1 MGLAA
6 IRGVAMT
13 MPPGTVRLWECGDR
27 LAGQNLDHP
36 REELCMAF
44 RFVLPWLL
52 LGTLAPAVIAATSP
66 DATLASA
73 RAWFDEATH
82 QCEIDQGR
90 LWGKTLCGPMLLVVP
105 ATRQVIASQA
115 DAQGKLHAEGGV
127 FVGRLPSEETIANTS
142 LDWAGMRWSEM
153 IWPLPDN
160 APDRR
165 TLMAHESFHR
175 IQQSLGLPA
184 ADGDN
189 AHMDTLEG
197 RYTMQLEWRALDA
210 ALSARSDADRR
221 ARIADA
227 LAFRAARYRR
237 FPTAQKTEASLER
250 NEGLAEY
257 TGVMVGNNAPAERLA
272 MAHKDLTIHAN
283 DAGLVRSFAYATGPA
298 YGLLLDRYRPGWRSE
313 IVHGGS
319 PASLLAS
326 ALHVDMSAEPEIE
339 RRAARYDGAT
349 LMASERARAAAHA
362 RRIAEYTA
370 LLVTGPVLQLPLKH
384 MKVQFNP
391 SNLLP
396 LGDAGTVYPTMHV
409 GDDWGTIDVDDGALL
424 TGDWSRLSVA
434 LPPGKLR
441 GNTLHGNGWTVQL
454 APGWQVVPGKRAGDW
469 TVQRADGK

>member
-1 MGLAA
+1 MS
-6 IRGVAMT
+6 
-13 MPPGTVRLWECGDR
+13 
-27 LAGQNLDHP
+27 P
-36 REELCMAF
+36 RFA
-44 RFVLPWLL
+44 LPWLL
-52 LGTLAPAVIAATSP
+52 LGTLAPAVMAATP
-66 DATLASA
+66 TATTLTSA
-73 RAWFDEATH
+73 KTWFDEATR
-82 QCEIDQGR
+82 QCQADQGH

-127 FVGRLPSEETIANTS
+127 FVGRLPPEETIANTS
-142 LDWAGMRWSEM
+142 LDWAGVRWSEM

-160 APDRR
+160 ASERR

-175 IQQSLGLPA
+175 IQPSLGLLT

-189 AHMDTLEG
+189 AHMDTLDG

-210 ALSARSDADRR
+210 ALSAGSDADRR

-227 LAFRAARYRR
+227 LAFRTARYRH
-237 FPTAQKTEASLER
+237 FPAAQKSEASLER

-257 TGVMVGNNAPAERLA
+257 TGVMVGNNTPAERLA
-272 MAHKDLTIHAN
+272 VARKDLAIHVG

-319 PASLLAS
+319 PASLLAA
-326 ALHVDMSAEPEIE
+326 ALHVDMDAEPKIE
-339 RRAARYDGAT
+339 QRATRYDGAT

-362 RRIAEYTA
+362 RRVAEYTA

-409 GDDWGTIDVDDGALL
+409 SDDWGTIDIDGGALL

-434 LPPGKLR
+434 VQPGQP
-441 GNTLHGNGWTVQL
+441 LHGMGWTLQL
-454 APGWQVVPGKRAGDW
+454 APGWQTVPGTRDNDW
-469 TVQRADGK
+469 TVQRIAGK

>member
-1 MGLAA
+1 
-6 IRGVAMT
+6 
-13 MPPGTVRLWECGDR
+13 
-27 LAGQNLDHP
+27 
-36 REELCMAF
+36 MAL
-44 RFVLPWLL
+44 RFVLPCLL
-52 LGTLAPAVIAATSP
+52 LGTFAPAAIAATPAEASP
-66 DATLASA
+66 ASA
-73 RAWFDEATH
+73 KTWFAEATR
-82 QCEIDQGR
+82 QCQADQGR

-115 DAQGKLHAEGGV
+115 DAQGKLHAENGV
-127 FVGRLPSEETIANTS
+127 FVGRLPPEETIANTS
-142 LDWAGMRWSEM
+142 LDWAGVRWSEM
-153 IWPLPDN
+153 IWPLPDS

-165 TLMAHESFHR
+165 TLMAHESFHL

-184 ADGDN
+184 TDGDN
-189 AHMDTLEG
+189 AHMDTLDG

-210 ALSARSDADRR
+210 ALSAGSDAGRR

-237 FPTAQKTEASLER
+237 FPAAQKNEASLER

-257 TGVMVGNNAPAERLA
+257 TGVMVGNNTPAERLA
-272 MAHKDLTIHAN
+272 MARKDLAIHAN

-326 ALHVDMSAEPEIE
+326 ALHVDMGAEPEIE
-339 RRAARYDGAT
+339 ARAARYDGAT
-349 LMASERARAAAHA
+349 LMASERARATAHA
-362 RRIAEYTA
+362 HRVAGYTA

-391 SNLLP
+391 GNLLP

-409 GDDWGTIDVDDGALL
+409 SDDWGTIDVDDGALL
-424 TGDWSRLSVA
+424 AGDWSRLSVA
-434 LPPGKLR
+434 LPTGKLR
-441 GNTLHGNGWTVQL
+441 GETLHGKGWTVRL
-454 APGWQVVPGKRAGDW
+454 APGWQALPGKRAGDL
-469 TVQRADGK
+469 TVQRTGGK